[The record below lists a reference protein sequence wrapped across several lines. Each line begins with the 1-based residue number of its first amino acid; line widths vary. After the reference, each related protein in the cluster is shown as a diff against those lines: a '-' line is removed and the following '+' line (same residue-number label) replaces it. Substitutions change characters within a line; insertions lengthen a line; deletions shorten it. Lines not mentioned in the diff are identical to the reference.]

1 MKQFKVSLMMIV
13 ILVIAF
19 VTVKQESYIEIR
31 HEDQLVLTLKVDL
44 NDEFVYSSIHSVSL
58 TEIIETIV
66 IGDDEF
72 IAMKVQYSDQGGAGM
87 PEFDYGDSEFYIE
100 DGYFVIDNMNRVF
113 ETLSFQ
119 VEPKYKNNMTINGRN
134 IQLFDLI
141 EDRKGSLEFEVITT
155 STLVYLIKQVSLK

>member
-1 MKQFKVSLMMIV
+1 MKRFKISLLIIAIV
-13 ILVIAF
+13 FIAF
-19 VTVKQESYIEIR
+19 VTLKQETYIEIR
-31 HEDQLVLTLKVDL
+31 HEDNIVLVVKVDVK
-44 NDEFVYSSIHSVSL
+44 DEFVYSSIHSVSL

-66 IGDDEF
+66 IDDRQF

-87 PEFDYGDSEFYIE
+87 PEFDYGESEFYIE

-119 VEPKYKNNMTINGRN
+119 VEPKYKNNMTINGQH

-141 EDRKGSLEFEVITT
+141 EDRKGSLEFKVTST
-155 STLVYLIKQVSLK
+155 STLVYLLKK